1 MTGDQF
7 LTDVVHLAA
16 ALLGVP
22 AATLTLVDGGAPR
35 VVARVEP
42 PSGEIDDE
50 VLRARVVDSNAPH
63 VVTDLEGNGNGAIR
77 SYAGVPLRRDAD
89 VCGVLA
95 VMDHVARPDAAGA
108 LPHLERLARLA
119 EARLV
124 RERQAGE
131 PSTSDDEADAGLR
144 PLMRHLEAAQRI
156 AAVGS
161 WENRLRRNRI
171 TWSDEIYRIFGITRD
186 DFGATFDAFVERIH
200 PDDRAAMQAAHEA
213 TVAGQGPLDI
223 EHRIVRPDGTVRYV
237 RERGELFLE
246 GDEPVL
252 AGTVQDI
259 TDRVRAEEQLRESEE
274 RFREMAETIEDV
286 FWVWDAQARHIAYA
300 SPSYETVFGTSRDD
314 LYTDATSFQRYID
327 PEDLPRVLA
336 AVRDNPTHMHLE
348 YRVIRPDGDR
358 RWIDARTFPVR
369 DAEGRMLR
377 SIGIARDVTRLR
389 QAEQALLRAQRLE
402 SIGTL
407 AGGIAHDINNVLT
420 PIVMA
425 AGVLAT
431 TARDDGEA
439 DLLATIIASA
449 ERGAGM
455 VRQVL
460 AFARGVEGRLAPL
473 RVEHVVADIGKLIR
487 DTFDRSIT
495 LNVVTSPDL
504 RSVMGDATQL
514 HQVLLNLAVNARD
527 AMPGG
532 GRLTLRAANVL
543 VDRHTSG
550 VPSSTPVGCYVALIV
565 ADTGTG
571 IPPAIHHR
579 VFDPF
584 YTTKPQGHGTGLGL
598 ATVQTLVRGH
608 GGFLTLDSAVGVGTT
623 FTVYLP
629 ALDGAEPAAA
639 ATTMAA
645 AARGDGRLILVVDDE
660 DAVRMVTRTTLETFG
675 YRVVVAEH
683 GAAGVA
689 LFKARPDEFAGV
701 VTDVMMP
708 VMDGYALID
717 ALRALRPSLPIVAAS
732 GLETPGMADR
742 MARAGIHHFL
752 AKPYS
757 SDTLLQTLAAALA
770 GP

>member
-16 ALLGVP
+16 ALAGTP
-22 AATLTLVDGGAPR
+22 AASLTLVDGGAAR
-35 VVARVEP
+35 VVVSVGP
-42 PSGEIDDE
+42 PPNHHDDE
-50 VLRARVVDSNAPH
+50 VLRARVIDRNAPH
-63 VVTDLEGNGNGAIR
+63 VVTDREDEGDTTVR
-77 SYAGVPLRRDAD
+77 FYAGVPLRGDAG

-95 VMDHVARPDAAGA
+95 VMDTVARPDAAGS
-108 LPHLERLARLA
+108 LPHLERLTRLA
-119 EARLV
+119 EARLLEA
-124 RERQAGE
+124 RGANA
-131 PSTSDDEADAGLR
+131 PTSGDGDTDAGLR
-144 PLMRHLEAAQRI
+144 PLMQHFEAAQRI

-161 WENRLRRNRI
+161 WENRLRQNRI
-171 TWSDEIYRIFGITRD
+171 TWSDEIYRIFGITRH

-213 TVAGQGPLDI
+213 TVTGQGPLDI

-237 RERGELFLE
+237 RERGELFLD

-286 FWVWDAQARHIAYA
+286 FWVWDARADHIVYA
-300 SPSYETVFGTSRDD
+300 SPSYETVFGASRDD
-314 LYTDATSFQRYID
+314 LYTDAKSYQRYID
-327 PEDLPRVLA
+327 PDDLPRVLA
-336 AVRDNPTHMHLE
+336 AARDNPTNMHLE
-348 YRVIRPDGDR
+348 YRIIRPDGDR
-358 RWIDARTFPVR
+358 RWIDVRTFPVR
-369 DAEGRMLR
+369 DAEGRPLR

-425 AGVLAT
+425 AGVLAA

-487 DTFDRSIT
+487 DTFDRSIA
-495 LNVVTSPDL
+495 LDVVTAADL
-504 RSVMGDATQL
+504 WSVLGDATQL

-527 AMPGG
+527 AMPDG
-532 GRLTLRAANVL
+532 GRLTLRATNVM

-550 VPSSTPVGCYVALIV
+550 APPSVPVGRYVALIV

-608 GGFLTLDSAVGVGTT
+608 GGFLTLDSSVGAGTT

-629 ALDGAEPAAA
+629 ALDGAEPEAAGG
-639 ATTMAA
+639 TMAA
-645 AARGDGRLILVVDDE
+645 AVRGDGRLLLVVDDE
-660 DAVRMVTRTTLETFG
+660 EAVRMVTRTTLETFG

-683 GAAGVA
+683 GAAGLA
-689 LFKARPDEFAGV
+689 LFLERPDEFAAV
-701 VTDVMMP
+701 FTDMMMP

-742 MARAGIHHFL
+742 MARAGIQHFL

-770 GP
+770 GA